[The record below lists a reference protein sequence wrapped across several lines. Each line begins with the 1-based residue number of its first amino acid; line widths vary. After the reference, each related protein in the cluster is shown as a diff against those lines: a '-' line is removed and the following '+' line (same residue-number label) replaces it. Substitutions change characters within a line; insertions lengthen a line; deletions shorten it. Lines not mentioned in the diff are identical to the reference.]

1 MGVTVLASVP
11 GQMIVGG
18 ILALM
23 STVLVVEDEANIR
36 KFVTANLKARGY
48 QVIEAPDAEEGL
60 ERLRKGSPT
69 AMLLDIMLPGMDGWS
84 LLSLIKDDPYLVN
97 IPVIVMTAYITDV
110 DSKKA
115 QYPNVVDV
123 IFKPVSAPHLV
134 SAVQR
139 VVAAAAD

>member
-1 MGVTVLASVP
+1 
-11 GQMIVGG
+11 
-18 ILALM
+18 M
-23 STVLVVEDEANIR
+23 SKVLVVEDETNIR

-60 ERLRKGSPT
+60 EHLRNNSPT

-110 DSKKA
+110 ESKKA

-134 SAVQR
+134 AAVQR
-139 VVAAAAD
+139 VVSANA